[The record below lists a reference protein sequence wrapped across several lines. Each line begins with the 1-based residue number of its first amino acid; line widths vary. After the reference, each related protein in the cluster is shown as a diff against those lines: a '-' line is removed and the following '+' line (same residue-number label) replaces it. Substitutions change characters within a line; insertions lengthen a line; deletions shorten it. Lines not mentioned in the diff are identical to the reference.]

1 MNPQQDRADKQ
12 TDSSRTVSSE
22 IVRGTI
28 ERIVFH
34 SKDNGFAVFILA
46 MHAGNITATGT
57 FPQIAAGQEV
67 QLTGQWK
74 LHKKF
79 GKQFEAHTCIN
90 IMPTTV
96 SGLKKY
102 LGSGLIKGIG
112 AAYAEKLVDRFGED
126 ILNIIDTQPERLS
139 EVPGIGPKRI
149 EQIATAWK
157 DQKEVAAIMVFLQE
171 KGISPTFA
179 VKIYKRYRDKALLV
193 LQENPYRLADDIW
206 GISFK
211 TADQIARNLG
221 MHIHAPQRINAGI
234 LFCISETTKQ
244 GHLYMIS
251 EKLYE
256 RASELLE
263 MGEEEQRLLTSALQQ
278 LHDQGRIIT
287 LKEDEQTF
295 ITLPNYYHAELAIA
309 ERLKMLSAQPSMF
322 QFDLAD
328 IAKMLQKNLSI
339 KLNSDQQQ
347 GIVTCLS
354 NKVTI
359 ITGGP
364 GTGKTTLIKQLLQI
378 LTDNQIEFKLAA
390 PTGRAAKR
398 ITESTGCYATTLH
411 RLLEYDMGMMQ
422 FKQHEKNPIKTNFL
436 IVDEASMIDIF
447 LANALLKA
455 VPLTA
460 HLIFLGDADQLP
472 SVGAGNFFRDCMA
485 SGTIPVV
492 RLTEIFRQAHDSL
505 IITNAHRVNHGEFPA
520 APSATT
526 LRDFIFIKEED
537 PEQVGKHL
545 NRLIFADLP
554 QHGIN
559 PASSIV
565 LSPMNRG
572 PAGTQVLNTV
582 LQSFYNPRATDT
594 ITYAGIAYKVNDK
607 VMQIRN
613 NYDKAVFNGDIGV
626 LQHINHEDSYFDVA
640 FEERL
645 VRYEFDEIN
654 ELILAYAITIHK
666 SQGSEYPAVIIPI
679 FTQHFALLQ
688 RNLLYT
694 AITRAKKLCII
705 IGQVKALAIAIK
717 NNKSISRLTFLHK
730 FLQ

>member
-1 MNPQQDRADKQ
+1 MNVQQDIHDKAAN
-12 TDSSRTVSSE
+12 TSSE

-34 SKDNGFAVFILA
+34 SKETGFAVFILA
-46 MHAGNITATGT
+46 TATNTVTTTGT

-67 QLTGQWK
+67 QLTGTWK

-90 IMPTTV
+90 ILPTTV

-112 AAYAEKLVDRFGED
+112 ASYAEKLVDRFGED
-126 ILNIIDTQPERLS
+126 ILNIIDQHPERLS

-157 DQKEVAAIMVFLQE
+157 DQKEVAAIMVYLQE

-179 VKIYKRYRDKALLV
+179 VKIYKRYRDKALHV

-244 GHLYMIS
+244 GNLYIPE

-256 RASELLE
+256 RSSELLE
-263 MGEEEQRLLTSALQQ
+263 IGEEGQHLVTSALQQ

-287 LKEDEQTF
+287 LKDDEQTY
-295 ITLPNYYHAELAIA
+295 ITLPNYYHAEISIA
-309 ERLKMLSAQPSMF
+309 ERLKMLSNQPSPF
-322 QFDLAD
+322 QFDLAN
-328 IAKMLQKNLSI
+328 IAQLLKKNLGI
-339 KLNSDQQQ
+339 ILNNDQQQ
-347 GIVTCLS
+347 GVITCLS
-354 NKVTI
+354 SKVTI

-378 LTDNQIEFKLAA
+378 LMDHHIEFKLAA

-398 ITESTGCYATTLH
+398 ITESTGCHATTLH
-411 RLLEYDMGMMQ
+411 RLLEFDMGMMQ
-422 FKQHEKNPIKTNFL
+422 FKHHEKSPIKTNFL
-436 IVDEASMIDIF
+436 IIDEASMIDIF

-455 VPLTA
+455 VPLAA

-485 SGTIPVV
+485 SGAIPVV

-505 IITNAHRVNHGEFPA
+505 IITNAHRINRGEFPA
-520 APSATT
+520 APAAGT

-537 PEQVGKHL
+537 PEQVSKHL
-545 NRLIFADLP
+545 NRLIFAELP

-572 PAGTQVLNTV
+572 PAGTQVLNTI
-582 LQSFYNPRATDT
+582 LQGFYNPRATDA
-594 ITYAGIAYKVNDK
+594 ITYAGIAYKINDK

-613 NYDKAVFNGDIGV
+613 NYDKAVFNGDIGTI
-626 LQHINHEDSYFDVA
+626 QMINHEDSYFDVV
-640 FEERL
+640 FDERL

-654 ELILAYAITIHK
+654 ELLHAYAITIHK
-666 SQGSEYPAVIIPI
+666 SQGSEYPAVIIPL